1 MSTRVAMKK
10 NSVGLGGYSSRNHM
24 ANESTHHSINQSIES
39 PRHNAGMYTP
49 MTTNELS
56 RDLQASPR
64 TTKTPQGKGQQSSM
78 QKNSAKKVKNRQHNI
93 KDMMVIYA
101 DLNKHVRQENVAT
114 NIRQKHN
121 TQQKYHMQTVVQKG
135 S

>member
-1 MSTRVAMKK
+1 
-10 NSVGLGGYSSRNHM
+10 
-24 ANESTHHSINQSIES
+24 
-39 PRHNAGMYTP
+39 